1 MAGDARAKI
10 AYNTAKRRA
19 LEALAREPLKW
30 WPVAE
35 WSRAADIRPKRRMY
49 TYALRLAR
57 YDLVNGALM
66 DGRLVYRISPEGT
79 KRLAW
84 LRSRDTPLEPIEWLR
99 VVLTSNGG

>member
-84 LRSRDTPLEPIEWLR
+84 LRARDRVIGPVEWVR
-99 VVLTSNGG
+99 AVLS